1 MINPSAETCEQS
13 ALGLLDYFDM
23 TVGSLLMYKF
33 EKPMFMDLFAAENE
47 KLEKNKDAYKGMWQK
62 KIGVMLIF

>member
-47 KLEKNKDAYKGMWQK
+47 KIEKNDEIQKG
-62 KIGVMLIF
+62 F

>member
-33 EKPMFMDLFAAENE
+33 EKPLFMELFENE
-47 KLEKNKDAYKGMWQK
+47 SK
-62 KIGVMLIF
+62 KIEQNKALQKGLGFLIKI